1 MREEG
6 DCMKMRMSDKFGIAS
21 GKSRLAAKALATIA
35 LAAGMVPAAWAK
47 PEFVLPETLYAA
59 PGVECNIYFGEVF
72 DAVKPENFAFEVR
85 GEKGACL
92 TECWRWTPTANDA
105 GKSVRLVL
113 NAWND
118 DGLAAAATT
127 TVRVARN
134 SASKKRLAMAILS
147 ASSVNCCYPDQIMKR
162 MHACGYTG
170 YTSVGSHSSGTM
182 CTNGC
187 EIVPGR
193 APHDGYG
200 GFAFSSFLH
209 RWRMTPDEFTELQ
222 SDAERDQLKSFGYK
236 LPPGNAWRRH
246 LLKSPLLRLKN
257 CKPTLDIQ
265 HWFDRING
273 GAAPEVI
280 LIVLGGNGVFSKR
293 PHDIDDYLRNQEMAS
308 ARILVKELRKAAPKT
323 LIALATRFVGSADQ
337 SAYGKGYGCSQSQVQ
352 ARKNF
357 FAYNRAL
364 EDFVAKFGD
373 PLVTLVPLAQALD
386 PVNGYP
392 HASVPVFSGSKIKVD
407 RARNAL
413 HPTLEGGVQ
422 LGDAIAAWLMC
433 TVME

>member
-1 MREEG
+1 MN
-6 DCMKMRMSDKFGIAS
+6 MKTNCESRSVRGGFAAS
-21 GKSRLAAKALATIA
+21 VKALAAVA
-35 LAAGMVPAAWAK
+35 LAAGLAQGVWAK
-47 PEFVLPETLYAA
+47 PEFVLPKTLYAA
-59 PGVECNIYFGEVF
+59 PGIECNIYFGEIF
-72 DAVKPENFAFEVR
+72 DAVRPDNFAFEVL

-92 TECWRWTPTANDA
+92 NECWRWTPKAEDGGRN
-105 GKSVRLVL
+105 VRLVL

-118 DGLAAAATT
+118 DGLAAAATV

-134 SASKKRLAMAILS
+134 SVNKKRVTMALLS

-162 MHACGYTG
+162 MHECGYTG
-170 YTSVGSHSSGTM
+170 YTPVGSHSSGTM

-200 GFAFSSFLH
+200 GFAFSSFLN

-222 SDAERDQLKSFGYK
+222 SDAEREQLKSFGYK
-236 LPPGNAWRRH
+236 LTPGNAWRRH

-257 CKPTLDIQ
+257 GKPTLDVQ
-265 HWFDRING
+265 HWFNRING
-273 GAAPEVI
+273 GDAPDVI
-280 LIVLGGNGVFSKR
+280 LIVLGGNGVFSQR
-293 PHDIDDYLRNQEMAS
+293 PHTIDAYLRDKEFANAD
-308 ARILVKELRKAAPKT
+308 ILVKELRKAAPKT
-323 LIALATRFVGSADQ
+323 LIALATRYVGSADQ
-337 SAYGKGYGCSQSQVQ
+337 DSYGKGYGCQQSQVQ
-352 ARKNF
+352 ARRNF

-364 EDFVAKFGD
+364 EEFVAKSGD
-373 PLVTLVPLAQALD
+373 PRMVLVPMAQALD

-392 HASVPVFSGSKIKVD
+392 QVNVAAFSGSKIKVR
-407 RARNAL
+407 RANNAL
-413 HPTLEGGVQ
+413 HPTLEGGMQ